1 MWSSYFYFPNA
12 CLHHMCLPSFQ
23 FQFVYLF
30 ETGSHKHRLELTPS
44 FCVCIHVHTRRP
56 EEEVQCSTLS
66 LCFVPLKIGSFTES
80 EAMLVATSPKQ
91 SSCLY
96 LHLAAIID
104 SCKPPIVG
112 PHNCWTIFLAPKF
125 IKYFLVQNENH
136 QKKCMLHYVYLIYS
150 CFWVFGEVS
159 LLYNVFLQEIYFI

>member
-1 MWSSYFYFPNA
+1 MSSHYVLEDDLGLLLGTLTCDPPISTSQMHVFTTCA
-12 CLHHMCLPSFQ
+12 CLAFNFSLCI
-23 FQFVYLF
+23 YLRQGP
-30 ETGSHKHRLELTPS
+30 TKHRLELTRS
-44 FCVCIHVHTRRP
+44 FCVCIHVHTRKP

-150 CFWVFGEVS
+150 CF
-159 LLYNVFLQEIYFI
+159 